1 LHFGGKEKVEEQE
14 ERKEGVCQE
23 PAALWEGRITKTLLW
38 TDNLGDWMVQ
48 RVTPVR
54 SPYAW
59 AAGSAS
65 PTATSPGSRSPQEP
79 SLLEEKD
86 LYPNHRQACPTC
98 PLARRHLSQWWLRSP
113 QEGTHPLGRQDKG
126 RERK

>member
-1 LHFGGKEKVEEQE
+1 MHFGGKERVKEQA
-14 ERKEGVCQE
+14 ERREGVCQE
-23 PAALWEGRITKTLLW
+23 PAALWEKALLW

-65 PTATSPGSRSPQEP
+65 PPATYPGSRSPQGP

-86 LYPNHRQACPTC
+86 LYPNLCQTCPTC
-98 PLARRHLSQWWLRSP
+98 PLAGRHLSQWWLRSP
-113 QEGTHPLGRQDKG
+113 QEADPST
-126 RERK
+126 REAR